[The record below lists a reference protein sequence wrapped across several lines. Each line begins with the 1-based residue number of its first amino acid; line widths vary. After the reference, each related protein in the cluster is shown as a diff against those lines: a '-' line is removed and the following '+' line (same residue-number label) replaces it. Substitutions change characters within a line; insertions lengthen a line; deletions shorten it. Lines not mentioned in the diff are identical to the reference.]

1 MNADRNLITEHWQ
14 EDTALERFRMIAP
27 LADES
32 MDQAKRVRLR
42 HEIAAQNGLSYKT
55 IKRYDDAYQNGGFEG
70 LKPADR
76 SSRNQGSLPENFE
89 ELLQE
94 AVQLRREVPSRSVDQ
109 LITIL
114 ELEGRVPP
122 GGLKRSTI

>member
-55 IKRYDDAYQNGGFEG
+55 ITRYDDAYQNGGFEG
-70 LKPADR
+70 LKPADP
-76 SSRNQGSLPENFE
+76 SSRNRRILSGGSFFASKNSLSVRTGSC
-89 ELLQE
+89 
-94 AVQLRREVPSRSVDQ
+94 AVDRIIR
-109 LITIL
+109 
-114 ELEGRVPP
+114 G
-122 GGLKRSTI
+122 

>member
-55 IKRYDDAYQNGGFEG
+55 IKRYDDAYQNGG
-70 LKPADR
+70 K
-76 SSRNQGSLPENFE
+76 
-89 ELLQE
+89 
-94 AVQLRREVPSRSVDQ
+94 LRRASPGGSPA
-109 LITIL
+109 
-114 ELEGRVPP
+114 PP
-122 GGLKRSTI
+122 GSTFTVR